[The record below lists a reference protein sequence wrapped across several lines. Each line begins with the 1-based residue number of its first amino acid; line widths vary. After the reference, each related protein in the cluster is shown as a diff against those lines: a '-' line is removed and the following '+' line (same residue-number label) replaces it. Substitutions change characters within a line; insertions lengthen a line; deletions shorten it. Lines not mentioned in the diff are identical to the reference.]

1 MSNEPDYTE
10 TRSEDTA
17 LTVTQIKDSTGY
29 LIQRRSLVGNDS
41 TSMEVNTFG
50 ELVDLKYT
58 IDDMVRLEM
67 ERMCEPSDEQKSDT

>member
-67 ERMCEPSDEQKSDT
+67 DRMCEPSDEQKSDT

>member
-1 MSNEPDYTE
+1 MSTEPEYTE
-10 TRSEDTA
+10 TRSEEAA

-29 LIQRRSLVGNDS
+29 RIQRRSLVNNDS

-58 IDDMVRLEM
+58 IDDMVRLEID
-67 ERMCEPSDEQKSDT
+67 RMCEPSDEQKSDT

>member
-1 MSNEPDYTE
+1 MSDEPDYTE
-10 TRSEDTA
+10 TRTEEAS
-17 LTVTQIKDSTGY
+17 LTVTQIKETTGY
-29 LIQRRSLVGNDS
+29 LIQRRSLVNNDS

-67 ERMCEPSDEQKSDT
+67 NRMLEPNDEQKSDT

>member
-1 MSNEPDYTE
+1 MSSEPEYTE
-10 TRSEDTA
+10 TRSEEAA

-29 LIQRRSLVGNDS
+29 QIQRRSLVNNDS

-67 ERMCEPSDEQKSDT
+67 DRMCEPSDEQKSDT

>member
-10 TRSEDTA
+10 TRSEDAA

-67 ERMCEPSDEQKSDT
+67 DRMCEPSDEQKSDT